1 NKVAGNCHVCLP
13 GVETEAL
20 LYLLERSG
28 IMATAASSCASGAQQ
43 PSYVV
48 EALGHPREV
57 ALGALR
63 LTLGVTTTDADVDA
77 VLEAVP
83 AAVERLALFS

>member
-1 NKVAGNCHVCLP
+1 VAGNCHVCLP

-20 LYLLERSG
+20 LYLLERAG
-28 IMATAASSCASGAQQ
+28 IMATAASSCASGAQE

-48 EALGHPREV
+48 EALGQPREV

-63 LTLGVTTTDADVDA
+63 LTLGAASTDADVDA
-77 VLEAVP
+77 ALVAVP
-83 AAVERLALFS
+83 AAVERLKLFS